1 MMYPPIRGPAMGPN
15 MAPIPKIAI
24 AMPCS
29 RGGNVSRRIAWEIG
43 WSAPPPIPCRT
54 RKKTSIPRLVEEP
67 QRKDAKVNR
76 RTEKVRYRF
85 LPKVRASHP
94 VIGMTTALETR

>member
-1 MMYPPIRGPAMGPN
+1 MYPPIRGPAMGPN
-15 MAPIPKIAI
+15 MAPIPKMAIAI
-24 AMPCS
+24 PCS
-29 RGGNVSRRIAWEIG
+29 FGGNVSSRIACDIG
-43 WSAPPPIPCRT
+43 CSAPPPIPCRT

-67 QRKDAKVNR
+67 HSREAKVNR

-85 LPKVRASHP
+85 RPKVRASHP